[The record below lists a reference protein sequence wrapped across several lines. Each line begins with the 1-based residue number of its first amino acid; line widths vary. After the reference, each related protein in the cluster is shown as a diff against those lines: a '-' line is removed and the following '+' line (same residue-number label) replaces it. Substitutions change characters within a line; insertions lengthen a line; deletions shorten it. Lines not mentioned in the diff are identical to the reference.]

1 MKKLITTVIIA
12 LISVSAF
19 CQTAQEVIDRYNQV
33 SGFDNINLDKG
44 SVMMDLSM
52 DTPMGK
58 MPMQLIK
65 APGNKYRIEMTTSGQ
80 EILIVA
86 DGKFGWVKVGG
97 QVQPLPMDQLAQF
110 TSQGDMASS
119 LKMDNQNFDYTLVGQ
134 TDTQIELKGT
144 PKESVKKIGLKES
157 SFFFDKASGMLV
169 KNTSKV
175 EMNGK
180 VLDVTTTMNDVKEFG
195 QGLKMPSKM
204 DILMTGMPKMSMI
217 INKFETNYPA
227 EAWMFVEPTK

>member
-65 APGNKYRIEMTTSGQ
+65 APGNKYRIEMTAAGQ
-80 EILIVA
+80 EVLIVA

-180 VLDVTTTMNDVKEFG
+180 VLDVTTTMNDVKDFG
-195 QGLKMPSKM
+195 DGLKMPSKM
-204 DILMTGMPKMSMI
+204 EILTTGAPKMSMI
-217 INKFETNYPA
+217 INKFETNYPTA
-227 EAWMFVEPTK
+227 PWMFVEPTK